1 MLKHYCLFIQKTT
14 TMNSN
19 KRKYKDEK
27 TKEYFKNDPDRNIV
41 HWDENDGHDL
51 HHEQLFRTDE

>member
-1 MLKHYCLFIQKTT
+1 
-14 TMNSN
+14 MNSN

-51 HHEQLFRTDE
+51 HHEQLFHTDE